1 MSRKPLVLIA
11 DDDPDILMLMSLTL
25 ERDGWEV
32 VEAGDGVNAYTS
44 ALERV
49 PNLVVLDLM
58 MPGIDGC
65 EVTRRLRAADRTK
78 DVPIVVVTAFTE
90 ESQAARAIEAGAD
103 AYMKKPF
110 SPRELLAK
118 TASLLLERRP
128 RSRLATQ
135 V

>member
-32 VEAGDGVNAYTS
+32 VEARDGVDAYEA
-44 ALERV
+44 ALERL
-49 PNLVVLDLM
+49 PDLVVLDLM
-58 MPGIDGC
+58 MPGLDGW
-65 EVTRRLRAADRTK
+65 EVTRRLRSGRSTR

-90 ESQAARAIEAGAD
+90 ERQAARAIEAGAD

-128 RSRLATQ
+128 RSRLAAP

>member
-44 ALERV
+44 ALGRV

-58 MPGIDGC
+58 MPGMDGH
-65 EVTRRLRAADRTK
+65 EIFERLRAMPETATVPVIFLTARGK
-78 DVPIVVVTAFTE
+78 DDALE
-90 ESQAARAIEAGAD
+90 GAD
-103 AYMKKPF
+103 AVYMQKPF
-110 SPRELLAK
+110 DTIELVHA
-118 TASLLLERRP
+118 ARSLTEGTP
-128 RSRLATQ
+128 
-135 V
+135 